1 MSTHTIHWHSWELAD
16 AADRQFRRLLVLF
29 SIPVLLFI
37 LILPFIDLVGLTRG
51 GGTLAGQQYVELIS
65 ERPDAAIDE
74 QTAEAAPEEIDEPD
88 PIEPE
93 AEPEPEPVAETPVP
107 PAPTAPPVPR
117 PTVDPVVAQEQ
128 AAARAA
134 AEARQRAQE
143 QARVFDQL
151 AGLRQDTLSGLDPAQ
166 PLTSSSVVGSAGGSS
181 AGAGAA
187 RPERIAES
195 ARQSEGIRDPGLG
208 ETRRTAQGTGLASR
222 NTTQVESPVGF
233 GEDRTRPGQDGDKPV
248 AGRQINEIQLVFD
261 RNKGAFTAIMNR
273 ALRSNPNL
281 RGKITVSFTIRPDGS
296 VTDLV
301 MVNSEL
307 GDAEV
312 ERQVLTRIQLINFGA
327 KAGIPDFPVKNYPI
341 TLL

>member
-1 MSTHTIHWHSWELAD
+1 MSVQTIHWHSWELAEE
-16 AADRQFRRLLVLF
+16 ADRRFRRLVILF

-37 LILPFIDLVGLTRG
+37 LVLPFIDLVGQTRG
-51 GGTLAGQQYVELIS
+51 GGTLSGERYVELIS

-93 AEPEPEPVAETPVP
+93 AEPVEVTEAV

-117 PTVDPVVAQEQ
+117 PTQDPVVAQQQ

-134 AEARQRAQE
+134 AEARQRAEE

-151 AGLRQDTLSGLDPAQ
+151 SGLRQDTLSALDPAQ
-166 PLTSSSVVGSAGGSS
+166 PLTSASAVVGSAGGS
-181 AGAGAA
+181 GAGSGTA
-187 RPERIAES
+187 PTERIAES
-195 ARQSEGIRDPGLG
+195 ARQSQGIRDPGLA

-233 GEDRTRPGQDGDKPV
+233 GEDRTRPGQDGDKLV

-301 MVNSEL
+301 MVSSEL
-307 GDAEV
+307 GDADV

-327 KAGIPDFPVKNYPI
+327 KAGIPDFPVKDYPI

>member
-1 MSTHTIHWHSWELAD
+1 MSVQAIHWHTWELAD
-16 AADRQFRRLLVLF
+16 EADRRFRRLLILF

-37 LILPFIDLVGLTRG
+37 LVLPFIDLVGLTRG

-65 ERPDAAIDE
+65 ERPDASIDE

-88 PIEPE
+88 PIEPDT
-93 AEPEPEPVAETPVP
+93 EPVEEVETP
-107 PAPTAPPVPR
+107 PAPTAAPVPR

-134 AEARQRAQE
+134 AEARQRAEE

-181 AGAGAA
+181 EGSGTA

-208 ETRRTAQGTGLASR
+208 DTRRTAQGTGLASR

-233 GEDRTRPGQDGDKPV
+233 GEDRSRAGQDGDKPV

-307 GDAEV
+307 GDPDV